1 MSRVHHVRRSRTFLV
16 LFLALVVALSI
27 GGCSTDKAGEKQKSE
42 RLPDVTL
49 ASLTGGKSLELST
62 VRGPMVINLWAS
74 WCTPCRKELPQ
85 YQAFAEKN
93 AGKVDVLG
101 IDFQETRP
109 DAARELARDTG
120 LEYPLFVDPDGDLRA
135 IGLPKVILVD
145 PQGRV
150 AHEEYVEITS
160 VAQLER
166 LVETH
171 LKVTS

>member
-1 MSRVHHVRRSRTFLV
+1 MSRVRHLRRTRTVLV
-16 LFLALVVALSI
+16 PFLALVVAVSI
-27 GGCSTDKAGEKQKSE
+27 SGCSSETEQAKKSN

-49 ASLTGGKSLELST
+49 PSLDGGEPLELAT
-62 VRGPMVINLWAS
+62 VRGPTVINLWAS

-93 AGKVDVLG
+93 AGKVKVLG

-109 DAARELARDTG
+109 AAARKLARETG
-120 LEYPLFVDPDGDLRA
+120 VKYPLFSDPDGDLRA
-135 IGLPKVILVD
+135 VGLPKVILVD
-145 PQGRV
+145 PQGKV
-150 AHEEYVEITS
+150 THEEYVEITS

>member
-1 MSRVHHVRRSRTFLV
+1 MSRVHHLRRFRTVLV
-16 LFLALVVALSI
+16 LFLALVVALAI
-27 GGCSTDKAGEKQKSE
+27 GGCSTEKSRAE
-42 RLPDVTL
+42 GSDRLPDVTL
-49 ASLTGGKSLELST
+49 SSLTGEDSLELST

-93 AGKVDVLG
+93 AGKVEVVG

-109 DAARELARDTG
+109 AAARQLARETG
-120 LEYPLFVDPDGDLRA
+120 VQYPLFTDPDGALRA
-135 IGLPKVILVD
+135 VGLPKVILVD

-166 LVETH
+166 LVQTH
-171 LKVTS
+171 LKVT

>member
-1 MSRVHHVRRSRTFLV
+1 MSRVRHLRRPRAVLVALLV
-16 LFLALVVALSI
+16 LVVVVSL
-27 GGCSTDKAGEKQKSE
+27 GGCSGEKVQAKE
-42 RLPDVTL
+42 ADRLPDVTL
-49 ASLTGGKSLELST
+49 ASLDGGKPLELSS

-74 WCTPCRKELPQ
+74 WCTPCRKELPH
-85 YQAFAEKN
+85 YQAYAAKN
-93 AGKVDVLG
+93 AGKVKVLG

-109 DAARELARDTG
+109 AAARELARETG
-120 LEYPLFVDPDGDLRA
+120 VQYPLFSDPDGDLRA

-150 AHEEYVEITS
+150 THEAYVEITS

-171 LKVTS
+171 LKVSS

>member
-1 MSRVHHVRRSRTFLV
+1 MSLPARSVVLGVLAALV
-16 LFLALVVALSI
+16 LSSCSS
-27 GGCSTDKAGEKQKSE
+27 GGTGTKNEEPE

-49 ASLTGGKSLELST
+49 ASLTGGDSLELSE

-93 AGKVDVLG
+93 AGKVEVLG

-109 DAARELARDTG
+109 AEARKLARETG
-120 LEYPLFVDPDGDLRA
+120 VQYPLFSDPDGDLRA
-135 IGLPKVILVD
+135 IGLPKLILID

-150 AHEEYVEITS
+150 AHEAYVEIES

-171 LKVTS
+171 LKVAS

>member
-1 MSRVHHVRRSRTFLV
+1 MSRVRHLRRTRTVLV
-16 LFLALVVALSI
+16 PFLALVVALSI
-27 GGCSTDKAGEKQKSE
+27 SGCSGEKEQAKKSN

-49 ASLTGGKSLELST
+49 ASLDGGEPLELST
-62 VRGPMVINLWAS
+62 VRGPTVINLWAS
-74 WCTPCRKELPQ
+74 WCTPCRKELPK

-93 AGKVDVLG
+93 AGKVEVVG

-109 DAARELARDTG
+109 AAARKLARETG
-120 LEYPLFVDPDGDLRA
+120 VKYPLFSDPEGDLQA
-135 IGLPKVILVD
+135 VGLPKVILVD

-150 AHEEYVEITS
+150 THEEYVEITS

-166 LVETH
+166 LVENH

>member
-1 MSRVHHVRRSRTFLV
+1 MSRAHQRRPRTVLV
-16 LFLALVVALSI
+16 VFLALVVALSI
-27 GGCSTDKAGEKQKSE
+27 GGCSADEAPAKKSD

-109 DAARELARDTG
+109 AAARELARETG
-120 LEYPLFVDPDGDLRA
+120 VQYPLFADPDGDLRA